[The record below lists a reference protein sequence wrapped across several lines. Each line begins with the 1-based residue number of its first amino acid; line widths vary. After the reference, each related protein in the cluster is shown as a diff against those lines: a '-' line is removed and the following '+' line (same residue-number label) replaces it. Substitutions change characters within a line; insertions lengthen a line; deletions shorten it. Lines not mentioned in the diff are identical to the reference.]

1 MRRSALVVSALL
13 LGLLLAGC
21 GGDEDHPEGHD
32 DSAETSQTTAAAG
45 TETTEPG
52 GGSDTSAAS
61 PGGGDHAHDSANF
74 ADADATD
81 TAKISMRDFAYVD
94 MPATVTGPR
103 LRIEA
108 KNNGPTAHEVL
119 VFDADGNE
127 IAGTDPVPSGE
138 TAKLSAELP
147 AGSYQLRCL
156 IEISATETHF
166 DRGMRVTFAV
176 M

>member
-1 MRRSALVVSALL
+1 MRRTALVVSALL
-13 LGLLLAGC
+13 LALLAGC
-21 GGDEDHPEGHD
+21 GGAEEHPEGHD
-32 DSAETSQTTAAAG
+32 DNGDPPQT
-45 TETTEPG
+45 
-52 GGSDTSAAS
+52 TSAAGADDTE
-61 PGGGDHAHDSANF
+61 PADGGSETSAATSGNGDHAHASATF
-74 ADADATD
+74 PDAEATD

-147 AGSYQLRCL
+147 AGTYQLRCL
-156 IEISATETHF
+156 IEISPTETHF